1 MAPFF
6 MPRLLLLVYSLGL
19 SKRKPIFMDITFFR
33 TALLGIC
40 VLLSGCDSAT
50 TSESPKSAAT
60 VLDGKTMGTFWR
72 VSVINVDEAKAQ
84 ELRQK
89 VQAQLDA
96 DDRLLSTWKN
106 DSALMRFNHSPS
118 STPWPVSE
126 AMADIVT
133 LSLRIGAKTHGAM
146 DITVGPLVN
155 LWGFGPDKQ
164 PVKTPD
170 AQQIAAAKAR
180 SGLQHLTVINQAD
193 KQFLQKDIPD
203 LFVDLSTVGEGYA
216 ADHLARLM
224 EQEGIS
230 RYLVSVGG
238 ALVSRGMNAE
248 GQPWRVA
255 IQKPTDRE
263 NAVQA
268 IVDINGHG
276 ISTSGSYRNYY
287 ELDGKRISHVIDPQT
302 GRPIDHKLVSV
313 TVIAPTALEAD
324 GWDTGLMVLGPKRAQ
339 DVVREQGLA
348 VYMIIKE
355 GEGFKTW
362 MSPQFRA
369 FLVGEKN

>member
-1 MAPFF
+1 M
-6 MPRLLLLVYSLGL
+6 V
-19 SKRKPIFMDITFFR
+19 ITFFR
-33 TALLGIC
+33 AALLAAA
-40 VLLSGCDSAT
+40 VLIAGCDNSSAP
-50 TSESPKSAAT
+50 SANASAAT
-60 VLDGKTMGTFWR
+60 VLEGKTMGTFWR
-72 VSVINVDEAKAQ
+72 VSVVSLDNEKRDA
-84 ELRQK
+84 LRKK

-96 DDRLLSTWKN
+96 DDMLLSTWKN
-106 DSALMRFNHSPS
+106 NSALMQFNHSTS
-118 STPWPVSE
+118 LSPWPVSE

-133 LSLRIGAKTHGAM
+133 ASLRIGAKTQGAM

-170 AQQIAAAKAR
+170 RAQIDAARAR
-180 SGLQHLTVINQAD
+180 TGLQHLTVINKSGGQY
-193 KQFLQKDIPD
+193 LQKDIAD

-238 ALVSRGMNAE
+238 ALVSRGMNAD
-248 GQPWRVA
+248 GKPWRVA

-287 ELDGKRISHVIDPQT
+287 ELDGKRISHIIDPQT
-302 GRPIDHKLVSV
+302 GHPIDHKLVSV

-324 GWDTGLMVLGPKRAQ
+324 GWDTGLMVLGTEKAKQ
-339 DVVREQGLA
+339 VVREQGLA
-348 VYMIIKE
+348 VYMIFKE
-355 GEGFKTW
+355 GDGFKTW
-362 MSPQFRA
+362 MSPQFET
-369 FLVGEKN
+369 FLVSGQN

>member
-1 MAPFF
+1 
-6 MPRLLLLVYSLGL
+6 
-19 SKRKPIFMDITFFR
+19 MDMTFFR
-33 TALLGIC
+33 AALLGAC

-50 TSESPKSAAT
+50 TPATPTATAT

-72 VSVINVDEAKAQ
+72 VSVIGVDEAKAQ
-84 ELRQK
+84 ALRAK

-106 DSALMRFNHSPS
+106 DSALMRFNHAA
-118 STPWPVSE
+118 TTDPWPVSE

-133 LSLRIGAKTHGAM
+133 LSLRVGAKTHGAM

-164 PVKTPD
+164 PVTTPD
-170 AQQIAAAKAR
+170 AKAIAAAKAR
-180 SGLQHLTVINQAD
+180 TGLQHLQVINQSGR
-193 KQFLQKDIPD
+193 QFLQKDIPD

-238 ALVSRGMNAE
+238 ALVSRGMNGE
-248 GQPWRVA
+248 GKPWRVA

-302 GRPIDHKLVSV
+302 GQPITHKLVSV

-324 GWDTGLMVLGPKRAQ
+324 GWDTGLMVLGPEKAQ
-339 DVVREQGLA
+339 QVVREEGLA
-348 VYMIIKE
+348 VYMIVKE

-362 MSPQFRA
+362 MSPQFRT

>member
-1 MAPFF
+1 
-6 MPRLLLLVYSLGL
+6 
-19 SKRKPIFMDITFFR
+19 MDMTFFR
-33 TALLGIC
+33 AALLGAC

-50 TSESPKSAAT
+50 TPATPTATAT

-72 VSVINVDEAKAQ
+72 VSVIGVDEAKAQ
-84 ELRQK
+84 ALRAK

-106 DSALMRFNHSPS
+106 DSALMRFNHAA
-118 STPWPVSE
+118 TTEPWPVSE

-133 LSLRIGAKTHGAM
+133 ESLRVGYKTNGAM

-155 LWGFGPDKQ
+155 LWGFGPNKQ

-170 AQQIAAAKAR
+170 QAQIDDAR
-180 SGLQHLTVINQAD
+180 AQTGLQHLTVINQAG
-193 KQFLQKDIPD
+193 KQYLEKDIPD
-203 LFVDLSTVGEGYA
+203 LYVDLSTVGEGYA

-224 EQEGIS
+224 AEEGIP

-238 ALVSRGMNAE
+238 ALVSRGMNASDK
-248 GQPWRVA
+248 PWRVA
-255 IQKPTDRE
+255 IQKPTDQQ

-302 GRPIDHKLVSV
+302 GRPITHNLVSV

-324 GWDTGLMVLGPKRAQ
+324 AWDTGLMVLGTEKAKEI
-339 DVVREQGLA
+339 VREQGLA
-348 VYMIIKE
+348 VYMITRE

-362 MSPQFRA
+362 MSPQFA
-369 FLVGEKN
+369 SFLVNGAN

>member
-1 MAPFF
+1 
-6 MPRLLLLVYSLGL
+6 
-19 SKRKPIFMDITFFR
+19 MDMTFFR
-33 TALLGIC
+33 AALLGAC
-40 VLLSGCDSAT
+40 VLLSGCDSAIT
-50 TSESPKSAAT
+50 PATPASTAT

-72 VSVINVDEAKAQ
+72 VSVIGVDEAKA
-84 ELRQK
+84 EALRAK

-106 DSALMRFNHSPS
+106 DSALMRFNHAAD
-118 STPWPVSE
+118 TRPWPVSE

-155 LWGFGPDKQ
+155 LWGFGPDKL
-164 PVKTPD
+164 PVTTPD
-170 AQQIAAAKAR
+170 AQAIAAAKAR
-180 SGLQHLTVINQAD
+180 TGLQHLQVINQSGR
-193 KQFLQKDIPD
+193 QFLQKDIPD

-238 ALVSRGMNAE
+238 ALVSRGMNGE
-248 GQPWRVA
+248 GKPWRVA

-302 GRPIDHKLVSV
+302 GQPITHKLVSV

-324 GWDTGLMVLGPKRAQ
+324 GWDTGLMVLGPEKAQ
-339 DVVREQGLA
+339 QVVREQGLA
-348 VYMIIKE
+348 VYMIVKE

-362 MSPQFRA
+362 MSPQFRT

>member
-1 MAPFF
+1 
-6 MPRLLLLVYSLGL
+6 
-19 SKRKPIFMDITFFR
+19 MDMTFFR
-33 TALLGIC
+33 AALLGAC
-40 VLLSGCDSAT
+40 VLFSGCDSAT
-50 TSESPKSAAT
+50 TPATPASTAT

-72 VSVINVDEAKAQ
+72 VSVIGVDEAKAQ
-84 ELRQK
+84 ALRAK

-106 DSALMRFNHSPS
+106 DSALMRFNHAAD
-118 STPWPVSE
+118 TRPWPVSE

-133 LSLRIGAKTHGAM
+133 LSLRIGAKTDGEM

-164 PVKTPD
+164 PVATPD
-170 AQQIAAAKAR
+170 AQAIAAAKAR
-180 SGLQHLTVINQAD
+180 TGLQHLQVINQSGR
-193 KQFLQKDIPD
+193 QFLQKDIPD

-238 ALVSRGMNAE
+238 ALVSRGMNGE
-248 GQPWRVA
+248 GKPWRVA

-302 GRPIDHKLVSV
+302 GQPITHKLVSV

-324 GWDTGLMVLGPKRAQ
+324 GWDTGLMVLGPEKAQ
-339 DVVREQGLA
+339 QVVREQGLA
-348 VYMIIKE
+348 VYMIVKE

-362 MSPQFRA
+362 MSPQFRT

>member
-1 MAPFF
+1 
-6 MPRLLLLVYSLGL
+6 
-19 SKRKPIFMDITFFR
+19 MDITFFR
-33 TALLGIC
+33 SALFSVC

-50 TSESPKSAAT
+50 TPTAPKSAAT

-72 VSVINVDEAKAQ
+72 VSVIGVDEAKA
-84 ELRQK
+84 EALRQK

-106 DSALMRFNHSPS
+106 DSALMRFNHAA
-118 STPWPVSE
+118 TTEPWPVSE

-133 LSLRIGAKTHGAM
+133 LSLRIGAKTAGAM

-170 AQQIAAAKAR
+170 PQQIAAAKAR
-180 SGLQHLTVINQAD
+180 TGLQHLTVINHAD
-193 KQFLQKDIPD
+193 RQYLQKDIPD

-230 RYLVSVGG
+230 RYLDSVGG
-238 ALVSRGMNAE
+238 ALVSRGMNGD

-324 GWDTGLMVLGPKRAQ
+324 GWDTGLMVLGPERAQ
-339 DVVREQGLA
+339 EVVRQQGLA
-348 VYMIIKE
+348 VYMIVKE
-355 GEGFKTW
+355 GDGFTTW
-362 MSPQFRA
+362 MSPQFRT